1 MVEATN
7 QSGKVSWFGL
17 VLVIALGVWV
27 SGSIANIWHWGYLH
41 ADEAVQWSLAK
52 ELSEGTPYSTHQ
64 DKFHGP
70 TLATALLISAKVT
83 GTAPMDMR
91 EDYLRSVVSIFL
103 GLMAAAALI
112 LPGVGKGPR
121 YVTAAFILLTGG
133 CTPFRYYFVQEMLLV
148 CGFVWGVALWMR
160 AEGSAPTSRWWLLSG
175 AAFGFAL
182 ACKVTAAA
190 YLFLF
195 IVALWLLRR
204 FVPDRRWLRFGFGL
218 VASWALFQSVGFT
231 DLDGLRTWWLQ
242 LARSLGVASGH
253 SEDTLYA
260 ESLEPWGWAATW
272 LAIFALGRSDFS
284 LARWRVRH
292 EADLP
297 CLVALLVFLFHLAL
311 PYKTPW
317 LLLLVFSLPL
327 ALALPYLLIRGVGR
341 MSTLALGVII
351 VGSLATRIPWLLLL
365 VFLLPLVL
373 VLPYLLVVG
382 VGRMSALALGLI
394 VVGGLAAG
402 PLSSHSRTSELGS
415 FNQSVEV
422 MSKAYGPKFYV
433 AVEGGHYWP
442 LPYYLRRHPVGYG
455 DFPQAAKAP
464 LRLIPANDDSRPFVP
479 GYVALGPLF
488 LRSDQSDRYW
498 VLVAKG
504 YESGFATY
512 KSP

>member
-1 MVEATN
+1 MVDATN
-7 QSGKVSWFGL
+7 QSGTVSRFGL
-17 VLVIALGVWV
+17 AIVVALALWFSSSMAKVW
-27 SGSIANIWHWGYLH
+27 HFGYLH

-91 EDYLRSVVSIFL
+91 EDYLRSVVSVFL
-103 GLMAAAALI
+103 GLMAAAVLI
-112 LPGVGKGPR
+112 LPGVEKGPR
-121 YVTAAFILLTGG
+121 YVTAAFIVLTGG
-133 CTPFRYYFVQEMLLV
+133 CTPFGYYFVQEMLLV
-148 CGFVWGVALWMR
+148 TGFVWGVALWMR
-160 AEGSAPTSRWWLLSG
+160 AEGSPPTSRWWLLSG
-175 AAFGFAL
+175 VAFGFAL

-195 IVALWLLRR
+195 LVALWLLRR

-218 VASWALFQSVGFT
+218 LASWALFQSVGFT
-231 DLDGLRTWWLQ
+231 DLPGLKTWWLQ
-242 LARSLGVASGH
+242 LARSLGVASGQ
-253 SEDTLYA
+253 SEDTLFA
-260 ESLEPWGWAATW
+260 ESLAPWGWAAAW
-272 LAIFALGRSDFS
+272 LAVFALARSGLS
-284 LARWRVRH
+284 RAGWRSRH
-292 EADLP
+292 EVDLP
-297 CLVALLVFLFHLAL
+297 CLVALLVFLFHFAL

-317 LLLLVFSLPL
+317 LLLVVFSLPL
-327 ALALPYLLIRGVGR
+327 TLALPHLLK
-341 MSTLALGVII
+341 
-351 VGSLATRIPWLLLL
+351 GSAA
-365 VFLLPLVL
+365 
-373 VLPYLLVVG
+373 
-382 VGRMSALALGLI
+382 RMSALSFGLLI
-394 VVGGLAAG
+394 VGVAAMK
-402 PLSSHSRTSELGS
+402 PLSSHSLTSEIGP

-422 MSKAYGPKFYV
+422 MSKAYGHKFYV

-442 LPYYLRRHPVGYG
+442 LPYYLRRHHVGYG

>member
-1 MVEATN
+1 MAEAAN
-7 QSGKVSWFGL
+7 QSSAVSRFGL
-17 VLVIALGVWV
+17 ALVVTVALFWSAFTFVPPGL
-27 SGSIANIWHWGYLH
+27 LH

-70 TLATALLISAKVT
+70 TLATALLISAKLT
-83 GTAPMDMR
+83 GTAPMDMN
-91 EDYLRSVVSIFL
+91 EHYLRSVVSMFL

-112 LPGVGKGPR
+112 LPGVDKGVR
-121 YVTAAFILLTGG
+121 YVTAAFIVLTGG
-133 CTPFRYYFVQEMLLV
+133 CTPFGYYFVQEMLLA

-160 AEGSAPTSRWWLLSG
+160 AEGSPPTSRWWLLSG

-182 ACKVTAAA
+182 ACKVIAAA

-195 IVALWLLRR
+195 LVALWLLRR

-231 DLDGLRTWWLQ
+231 DLPGLKTWWVQ

-260 ESLEPWGWAATW
+260 VSLAPWGWAAVW
-272 LAIFALGRSDFS
+272 LAVFALARSGFS
-284 LARWRVRH
+284 LARWRSRH

-297 CLVALLVFLFHLAL
+297 CLVAFLVLLFHLAL

-327 ALALPYLLIRGVGR
+327 TLALPYLLVGR
-341 MSTLALGVII
+341 A
-351 VGSLATRIPWLLLL
+351 W
-365 VFLLPLVL
+365 
-373 VLPYLLVVG
+373 
-382 VGRMSALALGLI
+382 RMSALACGLI
-394 VVGGLAAG
+394 IVSVAAKR
-402 PLSSHSRTSELGS
+402 PLSSHSRTSDLAL
-415 FNQSVEV
+415 FNESVEA
-422 MSKAYGPKFYV
+422 MSKAYGSKFYV

-442 LPYYLRRHPVGYG
+442 LPYYLRRYPVGYG

-504 YESGFATY
+504 YESGFRTE
-512 KSP
+512 K

>member
-1 MVEATN
+1 MAAAAN
-7 QSGKVSWFGL
+7 QSGRVSWFGL
-17 VLVIALGVWV
+17 VLVIALGLWV
-27 SGSIANIWHWGYLH
+27 SGSMANIWHWGYLH

-83 GTAPMDMR
+83 GTAPMDMS

-112 LPGVGKGPR
+112 LPGVDKGPR
-121 YVTAAFILLTGG
+121 YVTAAFIVLTGG
-133 CTPFRYYFVQEMLLV
+133 CTPFGYYFVQEMLLV

-160 AEGSAPTSRWWLLSG
+160 AEGSAPDSRWWLLSG

-195 IVALWLLRR
+195 LVALWLLRR

-218 VASWALFQSVGFT
+218 VASWACFQSVGFT
-231 DLDGLRTWWLQ
+231 DLDGLRTWWVQ
-242 LARSLGVASGH
+242 LARSLGVASGQ

-260 ESLEPWGWAATW
+260 ESLAPWAWAAAW
-272 LAIFALGRSDFS
+272 LAIFALGRSGFS
-284 LARWRVRH
+284 LARWRSRH

-327 ALALPYLLIRGVGR
+327 AL
-341 MSTLALGVII
+341 
-351 VGSLATRIPWLLLL
+351 
-365 VFLLPLVL
+365 
-373 VLPYLLVVG
+373 VLPYLLVG
-382 VGRMSALALGLI
+382 GAGRIAALTLGLI
-394 VVGGLAAG
+394 VVGGRAQG

-504 YESGFATY
+504 YETRFATY

>member
-1 MVEATN
+1 MAEATN
-7 QSGKVSWFGL
+7 QSGMVSRFGL
-17 VLVIALGVWV
+17 ALVVTIALFW
-27 SGSIANIWHWGYLH
+27 SAIAFVPPGLLH

-83 GTAPMDMR
+83 GTAPMDMH
-91 EDYLRSVVSIFL
+91 EDYLRSVVSVFL
-103 GLMAAAALI
+103 GLMAAAVLI
-112 LPGVGKGPR
+112 LPGVDKGPR
-121 YVTAAFILLTGG
+121 YVTAAFIVLTGG
-133 CTPFRYYFVQEMLLV
+133 CTPFAYYFVQEMLLV
-148 CGFVWGVALWMR
+148 TGFVWGVALWMR
-160 AEGSAPTSRWWLLSG
+160 AEGSASDSRWWLLSG

-190 YLFLF
+190 YLGFFLLTL
-195 IVALWLLRR
+195 VLLRQ

-218 VASWALFQSVGFT
+218 VASWACFQSVGFT
-231 DLDGLRTWWLQ
+231 DLPGLKTWWVQ
-242 LARSLGVASGH
+242 LARSLGVASGQ

-260 ESLEPWGWAATW
+260 ESLAPWAWAAAW
-272 LAIFALGRSDFS
+272 LAIFALGRSGFS
-284 LARWRVRH
+284 LARWRSRH

-327 ALALPYLLIRGVGR
+327 AL
-341 MSTLALGVII
+341 
-351 VGSLATRIPWLLLL
+351 
-365 VFLLPLVL
+365 
-373 VLPYLLVVG
+373 VLPYLLVG
-382 VGRMSALALGLI
+382 GAGRIAALTLGLI
-394 VVGGLAAG
+394 VVGGRAQG
-402 PLSSHSRTSELGS
+402 PLSSHSRTSEIGP

-504 YESGFATY
+504 YETRFATY

>member
-1 MVEATN
+1 MVDATN
-7 QSGKVSWFGL
+7 QSGTVSRFGL
-17 VLVIALGVWV
+17 AIVIALGLWV
-27 SGSIANIWHWGYLH
+27 SGSMANIWHWGYLH

-83 GTAPMDMR
+83 GTAPMDMS
-91 EDYLRSVVSIFL
+91 EDYLRSIVSIFL

-121 YVTAAFILLTGG
+121 YVTAAFIVLTGG
-133 CTPFRYYFVQEMLLV
+133 CTPFSYYFVQEMLLV
-148 CGFVWGVALWMR
+148 TGFVWGVALWMR
-160 AEGSAPTSRWWLLSG
+160 AEGSPPTSRWWLLSG

-190 YLFLF
+190 YLVFFLL
-195 IVALWLLRR
+195 ALLLLRR

-231 DLDGLRTWWLQ
+231 DLPGLKTWWLQ
-242 LARSLGVASGH
+242 LARSLGVASGR
-253 SEDTLYA
+253 SEDTLFA
-260 ESLEPWGWAATW
+260 ESLAPWGWAAAW
-272 LAIFALGRSDFS
+272 LAVFALARSGLS
-284 LARWRVRH
+284 RAGWRSRH

-297 CLVALLVFLFHLAL
+297 CLVALLVFLFHFAL

-327 ALALPYLLIRGVGR
+327 TLALPHLLDGRVTRVALLAVGMAAVAMLARPSLAEHTRTSDLGLFNAGVGR
-341 MSTLALGVII
+341 LA
-351 VGSLATRIPWLLLL
+351 
-365 VFLLPLVL
+365 
-373 VLPYLLVVG
+373 
-382 VGRMSALALGLI
+382 
-394 VVGGLAAG
+394 
-402 PLSSHSRTSELGS
+402 
-415 FNQSVEV
+415 
-422 MSKAYGPKFYV
+422 KACGDEFYV

-442 LPYYLRRHPVGYG
+442 LPYYLRQYKVGFS

-464 LRLIPANDDSRPFVP
+464 LRLILATDASEPFVP
-479 GYVALGPLF
+479 GYAVSSVT
-488 LRSDQSDRYW
+488 LREGGDRYW

-504 YESGFATY
+504 YESVFIG
-512 KSP
+512 K

>member
-1 MVEATN
+1 MAEAAN
-7 QSGKVSWFGL
+7 QSGKVSRFGL
-17 VLVIALGVWV
+17 ALVVTIALFW
-27 SGSIANIWHWGYLH
+27 SAIAFVPPGLLH

-83 GTAPMDMR
+83 GTAPMDMH

-121 YVTAAFILLTGG
+121 YVTAAFIVLTGG
-133 CTPFRYYFVQEMLLV
+133 CTPFGYYYVQEMLLAA
-148 CGFVWGVALWMR
+148 GFVWGVALWMR
-160 AEGSAPTSRWWLLSG
+160 AEGSASDSRWWLLSG

-190 YLFLF
+190 YLVFFLL
-195 IVALWLLRR
+195 ALVLLRK

-231 DLDGLRTWWLQ
+231 DLDGLRTWWVQ

-260 ESLEPWGWAATW
+260 ESLAPWGWAAAW
-272 LAIFALGRSDFS
+272 LAVFALGRSGFS
-284 LARWRVRH
+284 LARWRSRH

-327 ALALPYLLIRGVGR
+327 AL
-341 MSTLALGVII
+341 
-351 VGSLATRIPWLLLL
+351 
-365 VFLLPLVL
+365 
-373 VLPYLLVVG
+373 VLPYLLVG
-382 VGRMSALALGLI
+382 GAGRIAALALGLI
-394 VVGGLAAG
+394 IVGGRAKR

-422 MSKAYGPKFYV
+422 MAKAYGPKFYV

-455 DFPQAAKAP
+455 EFPQAAKAP

>member
-1 MVEATN
+1 MVDATN
-7 QSGKVSWFGL
+7 QSGTVSRFGL
-17 VLVIALGVWV
+17 VLVIALGLWV
-27 SGSIANIWHWGYLH
+27 SGSMANIWHWGYLH

-83 GTAPMDMR
+83 GTAPMDMS
-91 EDYLRSVVSIFL
+91 EDYLRSIVSIFL

-121 YVTAAFILLTGG
+121 YVTAAFIVLTGG
-133 CTPFRYYFVQEMLLV
+133 CTPFSYYFVQEMLLV
-148 CGFVWGVALWMR
+148 TGFVWGVALWMR
-160 AEGSAPTSRWWLLSG
+160 AEGSPPTSRWWLLSG

-190 YLFLF
+190 YLGFFLL
-195 IVALWLLRR
+195 ALVLLRQ

-218 VASWALFQSVGFT
+218 VASWACFQSVGFT
-231 DLDGLRTWWLQ
+231 DLPGLKTWWVQ
-242 LARSLGVASGH
+242 LARSLGVASGQ

-260 ESLEPWGWAATW
+260 ESLAPWAWAAAW
-272 LAIFALGRSDFS
+272 LAIFALGRSGFS
-284 LARWRVRH
+284 LARWRSRH

-327 ALALPYLLIRGVGR
+327 AL
-341 MSTLALGVII
+341 
-351 VGSLATRIPWLLLL
+351 
-365 VFLLPLVL
+365 
-373 VLPYLLVVG
+373 VLPYLLVG
-382 VGRMSALALGLI
+382 GAGRIAALTLGLI
-394 VVGGLAAG
+394 VVGGRAQG
-402 PLSSHSRTSELGS
+402 PLSSHSRTSEIGP

-504 YESGFATY
+504 YETRFATY